1 MSQRLTEALRPYFSH
16 NAQSRGLDYAHT
28 GRVRLTRI
36 DDRGLEALVD
46 GTHTYTVEIELKHK
60 NAGLSVD
67 ASCSCPYYQD
77 RIAPCKHLWAVLT
90 AAEQAGHVNDV
101 DESVELVLEGDP
113 MGASQADAWS
123 SRRTPRS
130 TSAAADRVLPP
141 LPPTPRVPTRRI
153 DPGHQLL
160 TSLENQVQR
169 LAETPPAVFRYADAE
184 LMYVFMPT
192 RAPSTA
198 VMQVHVYTRARKR
211 GGEWSKPKPA
221 KLARADVVSAPDTDR
236 AILTRLFGGIYQPT
250 YYGFSGFEASASD
263 AAFGLTETMIADLVP
278 AIARTGRAFL
288 EITRPAPAPADPTR
302 SGAPHAP
309 AIDYLPM
316 GWDDGPPWRF
326 APSVRR
332 TESGWRLDGKLT
344 REEDGGNWLALADV
358 LAVAPG
364 FVWTRSSIARADF
377 GATTPLVAAIAAAG
391 GVEIVDDDAPRLAAL
406 LAELGI
412 DADALPEG
420 LRVDRIDVAPTPL
433 VRLAPIRWRP
443 DVLEADVRFSYGDAV
458 LPSSAARTHFDA
470 EHRRLITRRPDDEAA
485 AISQL
490 PAAGFRRRSDAY
502 TREVRFE
509 LPAHRLPEVVAP
521 LVASGWIVEAE
532 GGRVR
537 TARAVKMTVASG
549 IDWFDLNAT
558 VDFGDHTAPLTDV
571 LAALERKDR
580 TIRLGDG
587 TIGLLPEDWLARYL
601 PLTSTA
607 AVSKD
612 GHLRFRAPQVALLD
626 ALLADA
632 APHAEIDLDA
642 GFARARAELARL
654 GDIAAADPPE
664 PFEGTLREYQRDGL
678 GWLLFLERVGFGG
691 CLADDMGLG
700 KTIMVLALLAGRR
713 ARAGANPRPS
723 LIVVPRSLVHNWMS
737 EAARFTPSLRVM
749 DFTTAARAK
758 GALEFGATD
767 VVLATYGTL
776 RRDVV
781 QLKDVAFDYVI
792 LDEAQAIKN
801 ADTASAKAVRLLDG
815 RHRLALTGTPIE
827 NHLGELWSLFEFLN
841 PGVLGR
847 SPIFKRAAAAVPDPD
862 VIRLLARGLRPF
874 LLRRTK
880 QQVARE
886 LPAKT
891 EQTITCELSK
901 PERSLYES
909 LRKHYRA
916 SVLAR
921 VARDGVKRSQMHILE
936 ALLRLRQ
943 AACHPGLVDRT
954 RAWTSSAQLDV
965 VLAQVREVIEEG
977 HKALVFSQFTSLLA
991 LLRPHLDR
999 DGIVYEYLDGTT
1011 RRRGDR
1017 VKRFQED
1024 PACRLFLISLKA
1036 GGLGLNLTAAEYV
1049 FLLDPWWNPAV
1060 EAQAIDR
1067 THRIGQTREVF
1078 AYRLVAGNTIESR
1091 ILELQDRK
1099 RAVADAVLG
1108 ESAGGLRSLERA
1120 DLELLL
1126 S

>member
-1 MSQRLTEALRPYFSH
+1 MPQRLSEALRSYFTN
-16 NAQSRGLDYAHT
+16 NARARGLDYVF
-28 GRVRLTRI
+28 GRRVRVTRV
-36 DDRGLEALVD
+36 DDHELAAQVD
-46 GTHTYTVEIELKHK
+46 GTHTY
-60 NAGLSVD
+60 SVD
-67 ASCSCPYYQD
+67 IHLAPKDDGLTVDVSCTCPYYQEN
-77 RIAPCKHLWAVLT
+77 IAPCKHLWAALT
-90 AAEQAGHVNDV
+90 AAEQAGHFTEV
-101 DESVELVLEGDP
+101 DGPIELVLEGDP
-113 MGASQADAWS
+113 MSGDEVGAWLA
-123 SRRTPRS
+123 RRTPRS
-130 TSAAADRVLPP
+130 PAASATWPSK
-141 LPPTPRVPTRRI
+141 RRI

-160 TSLENQVQR
+160 TSLESHVQR
-169 LAETPPAVFRYADAE
+169 LVDTPPQVFRYANDE
-184 LMYVFMPT
+184 LMYVFMPP
-192 RAPSTA
+192 RPPSTA
-198 VMQVHVYTRARKR
+198 VMQVHLYTRTRKAN
-211 GGEWSKPKPA
+211 GDWSKPKPA
-221 KLARADVVSAPDTDR
+221 KLARADVVSAPEIDR
-236 AILTRLFGGIYQPT
+236 PILTRLFGGIYQPA
-250 YYGFSGFEASASD
+250 YYGYGGVEAGASD

-288 EITRPAPAPADPTR
+288 EIVRSAPAAAEPTR
-302 SGAPHAP
+302 SAAQYAP
-309 AIDYLPM
+309 AIDYLRM
-316 GWDDGPPWRF
+316 HWDDGSPWRF
-326 APSVRR
+326 TPAVRR
-332 TESGWRLDGKLT
+332 TESGWRLDGKLA
-344 REEDGGNWLALADV
+344 REEDETNWLALADV

-364 FVWTRSSIARADF
+364 FVWTRSTIARADF

-391 GVEIVDDDAPRLAAL
+391 GVEIADDDAPRLAAL

-412 DADALPEG
+412 EPGALPEE
-420 LRVDRIDVAPTPL
+420 LRVDRVDVAPTPHL
-433 VRLAPIRWRP
+433 RLGPSRRRAEM
-443 DVLEADVRFSYGDAV
+443 LEADVSFGYGDAI

-470 EHRRLITRRPDDEAA
+470 EHRLLITRRPDDEAA
-485 AISQL
+485 AIVQL
-490 PAAGFRRRSDAY
+490 AAAGFRRRSDAY

-509 LPAHRLPEVVAP
+509 LPSQRLPAVVAP
-521 LVASGWIVEAE
+521 LVANGWVVEAE

-537 TARAVKMTVASG
+537 AARGVRMSVASG
-549 IDWFDLNAT
+549 IDWFELNAT
-558 VDFGDHTAPLTDV
+558 VDFGDRTAPLTDV
-571 LAALERKDR
+571 LAALERKQQ

-587 TIGLLPEDWLARYL
+587 TIGLLPEAWLERYL
-601 PLTSTA
+601 PLA
-607 AVSKD
+607 AAAEVSH
-612 GHLRFRAPQVALLD
+612 GQMRFRQPQVALLD

-642 GFARARAELARL
+642 GFTRARDELARL
-654 GDIAAADPPE
+654 GDIAAVDPPE
-664 PFEGTLREYQRDGL
+664 EFHGVLREYQREGL

-713 ARAGANPRPS
+713 GRTPPDPRPS
-723 LIVVPRSLVHNWMS
+723 LIVVPRSLVHNWMN
-737 EAARFTPSLRVM
+737 EAARFTPALRLM
-749 DFTTAARAK
+749 DFTTTARGK
-758 GALEFGATD
+758 DALDFSTTD

-776 RRDVV
+776 RRDVLR
-781 QLKDVAFDYVI
+781 LKDEAFDYVI

-801 ADTASAKAVRLLDG
+801 ADTTSAKAVRLLNG

-847 SPIFKRAAAAVPDPD
+847 SSIFRRAASAVPDPD

-880 QQVARE
+880 GQVARE

-901 PERSLYES
+901 PERTLYEG

-943 AACHPGLVDRT
+943 AACHPALVDRT
-954 RAWTSSAQLDV
+954 RAWASSAKLDV

-977 HKALVFSQFTSLLA
+977 HKAIVFSQFTSLLA
-991 LLRPHLDR
+991 LLRAQLDR
-999 DGIVYEYLDGTT
+999 EGLVYEYLDGAT

-1017 VKRFQED
+1017 VKRFQDD
-1024 PACRLFLISLKA
+1024 PKCPLFLISLKA

-1078 AYRLVAGNTIESR
+1078 AYRLVAGDTIEAR

-1108 ESAGGLRSLERA
+1108 ESAGGLRSLERE

>member
-1 MSQRLTEALRPYFSH
+1 MAQRLTEALRRYFTN
-16 NAQSRGLDYAHT
+16 NARARGLDYVLG
-28 GRVRLTRI
+28 GRVRLTYV

-46 GTHTYTVEIELKHK
+46 GTQTYPVDIKVTP
-60 NAGLSVD
+60 NDNGLIVD
-67 ASCSCPYYQD
+67 ASCACPYYQEN
-77 RIAPCKHLWAVLT
+77 IAACKHIWAALD
-90 AAEQAGHVNDV
+90 AAEHAGHFTEV
-101 DESVELVLEGDP
+101 DGPVELVLDGEP
-113 MGASQADAWS
+113 ADADDVGAWIA
-123 SRRTPRS
+123 RRAPRS
-130 TSAAADRVLPP
+130 PAAGATWWPSQPPAPPPPKRRV
-141 LPPTPRVPTRRI
+141 

-160 TSLENQVQR
+160 SSLESHVHR
-169 LAETPPAVFRYADAE
+169 LADTPPAVFRYADAE
-184 LMYVFMPT
+184 LMYVFMPA
-192 RAPSTA
+192 RPPSTA
-198 VMQVHVYTRARKR
+198 VMQVHVYTRTRKSN
-211 GGEWSKPKPA
+211 GDWSKPKPA
-221 KLARADVVSAPDTDR
+221 KLARADVVSAPDSDR

-250 YYGFSGFEASASD
+250 YYGYGGFEASASD
-263 AAFGLTETMIADLVP
+263 AAFGLTEAMIADLVP

-288 EITRPAPAPADPTR
+288 EIARPAPARADPTR
-302 SGAPHAP
+302 SATQYAPV
-309 AIDYLPM
+309 IDYLPVN
-316 GWDDGPPWRF
+316 WDDGPPWRF
-326 APSVRR
+326 TPAVKR

-344 REEDGGNWLALADV
+344 REEDGTNWLAIADV

-364 FVWTRSSIARADF
+364 FVWTRSTIARADF

-391 GVEIVDDDAPRLAAL
+391 GVEIADDDAPRLAAL

-412 DADALPEG
+412 EPDALPEE
-420 LRVDRIDVAPTPL
+420 LRVDRVNIAPTPHL
-433 VRLAPIRWRP
+433 RLRP
-443 DVLEADVRFSYGDAV
+443 SRLREQILDADMNFAYGDTI
-458 LPSSAARTHFDA
+458 LPSSAARTHFDST
-470 EHRRLITRRPDDEAA
+470 HRRLITRRPDDEAA
-485 AISQL
+485 AIVRLGS
-490 PAAGFRRRSDAY
+490 AGFRRRSDAY
-502 TREVRFE
+502 TREARFE
-509 LPAHRLPEVVAP
+509 LPAQRLPAVVGP
-521 LVASGWIVEAE
+521 LVASGWVVEAE

-537 TARAVKMTVASG
+537 APRGVKMSVSSG
-549 IDWFDLNAT
+549 IDWFDLNAD
-558 VDFGDHTAPLTDV
+558 VDFGDRTAPLTEV
-571 LAALERKDR
+571 LAALQRR
-580 TIRLGDG
+580 QQTIRLGDG
-587 TIGLLPEDWLARYL
+587 SIGLLPEDWLERYL
-601 PLTSTA
+601 PLAATA
-607 AVSKD
+607 EASN
-612 GHLRFRAPQVALLD
+612 GRLRFRQPQVALLD

-632 APHAEIDLDA
+632 APHAQIDLDA
-642 GFARARAELARL
+642 GFARVRDELARM
-654 GDIAAADPPE
+654 GDVPAVDPPE
-664 PFEGTLREYQRDGL
+664 SFHGVLREYQREGL

-700 KTIMVLALLAGRR
+700 KTVMVLALLAGRR
-713 ARAGANPRPS
+713 DRASSTPPGPA

-737 EAARFTPSLRVM
+737 EAARFAPALRLM
-749 DFTTAARAK
+749 DFTTAARDKA
-758 GALEFGATD
+758 ALDFRATD
-767 VVLATYGTL
+767 VVIATYGTL
-776 RRDVV
+776 RRDVIA
-781 QLKDVAFDYVI
+781 LKEAEFDYVI

-801 ADTASAKAVRLLDG
+801 AETASAKAVRLLKG
-815 RHRLALTGTPIE
+815 HHRLALTGTPIE

-847 SPIFKRAAAAVPDPD
+847 STIFKRATSAVPDPA

-901 PERSLYES
+901 PERALYES

-921 VARDGVKRSQMHILE
+921 VAREGVKRSQMHILE

-943 AACHPGLVDRT
+943 AACHPALVDRT
-954 RAWTSSAQLDV
+954 KTWASSAKLDV

-991 LLRPHLDR
+991 LLRTQLDR
-999 DGIVYEYLDGTT
+999 DGIVYEYMDGAT

-1024 PACRLFLISLKA
+1024 PACPLFLISLKA

-1078 AYRLVAGNTIESR
+1078 AYRLVAGDTIESR

-1108 ESAGGLRSLERA
+1108 ESAGGLRMLERD